1 MSRNVPTS
9 STPPWGIPCIPS
21 APQPTLPQT
30 LQTHP
35 YKKPRHV
42 ATAGVIVI
50 LPAIDIDVAS
60 TVATAF
66 ATVVVNAVT
75 NAVVSAIAT
84 SIFYHHC

>member
-1 MSRNVPTS
+1 M
-9 STPPWGIPCIPS
+9 
-21 APQPTLPQT
+21 
-30 LQTHP
+30 
-35 YKKPRHV
+35 RHV